1 MALLASHR
9 MNNMVRMALWA
20 CSLLLC
26 STPVLAASDTVY
38 KTLDANGRA
47 MYSQSPTSASNTTSS
62 AKVMEFNHAPA
73 SPLSAE
79 TLKFLADMEKS
90 IASKAAAGYMP
101 PVSSAAVLFSA
112 KWCGYC
118 KLAKAYL
125 QKGGYAYQELDI
137 DTLEGMRSFVQVRP
151 KSGIPVLF
159 KDGKRTNGF
168 TPQAYDKLFKA
179 SK

>member
-1 MALLASHR
+1 
-9 MNNMVRMALWA
+9 MNNMARMALWA
-20 CSLLLC
+20 FGLLLC
-26 STPVLAASDTVY
+26 STTAPAASDKVY
-38 KTLDANGRA
+38 KTLDADGRVV
-47 MYSQSPTSASNTTSS
+47 YSQSPSTASNGVPTGT
-62 AKVMEFNHAPA
+62 VMEFNHLPA
-73 SPLSAE
+73 SPLSAQ

-90 IASKAAAGYMP
+90 IAGKAAAGYAP
-101 PVSSAAVLFSA
+101 PVSNTIVLFSA
-112 KWCGYC
+112 RWCGYC

-137 DTLEGMRSFVQVRP
+137 DTPEGMRSFAQVRP